1 MLAPWNF
8 RNDENIDD
16 WTKIG
21 MTQGQMAFDVI
32 SDLFKMSE
40 ISFLLLFSSTQ
51 KTITNTLLPIF
62 MLARNPSPHNERC
75 HKKDPKQRQ
84 KKLSCAHSQGRLSH
98 TNRQLKAA
106 RLKRGVNSGPAKMAL
121 ITGLFPRGTKVGG
134 FSTKFFR
141 PTWFITIRQ
150 SSIEQWN
157 LLNTL

>member
-1 MLAPWNF
+1 MEFPKWWQHF
-8 RNDENIDD
+8 DD

-40 ISFLLLFSSTQ
+40 ISLLLLFSSTQ

-84 KKLSCAHSQGRLSH
+84 KKKLPCAHSQGRLSH

>member
-1 MLAPWNF
+1 MTTFWWLNQD
-8 RNDENIDD
+8 RNDAGSDGVQCHFWPFQNVRNISPPPVFIH
-16 WTKIG
+16 TKNYH
-21 MTQGQMAFDVI
+21 QHSPSNFHAGQ
-32 SDLFKMSE
+32 KSE
-40 ISFLLLFSSTQ
+40 PSQWKVPQ
-51 KTITNTLLPIF
+51 KRSQTE
-62 MLARNPSPHNERC
+62 A
-75 HKKDPKQRQ
+75 

-121 ITGLFPRGTKVGG
+121 ITGLFPKGTKVGG

>member
-21 MTQGQMAFDVI
+21 MTRGQMAFNVI

-40 ISFLLLFSSTQ
+40 ISLLLLFSSTQ
-51 KTITNTLLPIF
+51 KNYHQHS
-62 MLARNPSPHNERC
+62 PSNFHAGQKSEPSQWKVPQKRSQTEA
-75 HKKDPKQRQ
+75 
-84 KKLSCAHSQGRLSH
+84 KKLPCAHSQGRLSH